1 MEKRG
6 REENNERKT
15 ERERKNLYERQKT
28 SYREKRRKKEKK
40 NQIKLTAYAKA
51 QRAYRRFPES
61 NLIAGNG
68 HN

>member
-1 MEKRG
+1 M
-6 REENNERKT
+6 NER
-15 ERERKNLYERQKT
+15 Q
-28 SYREKRRKKEKK
+28 REKERTCTKDRKQVTEKKEGRKKK